1 MTSFIDRLA
10 PIAQKYGKAAG
21 VLPSLLLAQGIL
33 ESASGTSE
41 LAVKANNLFGI
52 KKGSGWSGEVYAKDS
67 KEWSADRGWY
77 SAVSEFR
84 RYPSY
89 AECVEDLLHK
99 YTHGLDWE
107 KHNRYAAV
115 IDETDYRKAA
125 QAVFAA
131 GYATDPAYPEKL
143 IKVIEQYG
151 LSKYD
156 EGVSSVVKKVAID
169 AGHGMNTAGKRT
181 PAGEREWSFNDKVVR
196 AAIAELNTYSNVEV
210 LRLDDPTGRTDVPL
224 KTRTDR
230 ANAFKADVLVSVHH
244 NAMTGRWGNH
254 GGVETFTYTPVSRN
268 PKSKALADRVH
279 PKIVQAMGLGNRGI
293 KGGNL
298 HMVRE
303 FKGSAILTEG
313 GFMDSNID
321 IKAMRNDAKL
331 MVQGVAIAQGIAEY
345 LGLQKGQA
353 ETASS
358 GGEKFYRVRKSWTDA
373 KSQVGAFMSF
383 AIAKKAADDAG
394 LNVYD
399 ESGKLVHSGGK
410 KEEPKKEEKPVEKDD
425 KHAKPS
431 ASLQKEFGEAVEV
444 GITDGTYPNRQA
456 TRAEVAVM
464 VLRGMESKKWK

>member
-1 MTSFIDRLA
+1 MGTFIERLA
-10 PIAQKYGKAAG
+10 PIAVKHGKAAN

-33 ESASGTSE
+33 ESSSGTSE
-41 LAVKANNLFGI
+41 LAVQANNLFGI
-52 KKGSGWSGEVYAKDS
+52 KRGSGWTGEVYAKDS
-67 KEWSADRGWY
+67 KEYSDMLDREGNVIGWF
-77 SAVSEFR
+77 SMVSEFR
-84 RYPSY
+84 KYPSFD
-89 AECVEDLLHK
+89 ECVEDLLHK

-151 LSKYD
+151 LSKHD

-331 MVQGVAIAQGIAEY
+331 MAQGVAIAQGIAEY

-358 GGEKFYRVRKSWTDA
+358 GGEKYYRVRKSWDDA
-373 KSQVGAFMSF
+373 KSQVGAFVSF
-383 AIAKKAADDAG
+383 AVAKKAADGAG

-399 ESGKLVHSGGK
+399 NSGKLVHSGTK
-410 KEEPKKEEKPVEKDD
+410 KEVKPVPKDEKNETAG
-425 KHAKPS
+425 K
-431 ASLQKEFGEAVEV
+431 SLVKGQKWVKEI
-444 GITDGTYPNRQA
+444 GISDGTYPNRPI
-456 TRAEVAVM
+456 TRAEFWET
-464 VLRGMESKKWK
+464 LRRYEEQK